1 MIPYLEEEC
10 VGYRFLRRGEDEVVI
25 IEVAKD
31 PLGQIAQALLD
42 MTASPLTYPT
52 PEGESITID
61 LRQPIDEMLHMPAN
75 YHVLRDVLAGD
86 PGALAALLDRLAA
99 PLPHALVLII
109 EQAEELFTLS
119 RSPQEIR
126 DRDHTL
132 KMSSACS
139 SSRPTSN

>member
-1 MIPYLEEEC
+1 MLILQGESGIGKSSFLRAGVIPYLEEEC

-86 PGALAALLDRLAA
+86 PGGAGGPA
-99 PLPHALVLII
+99 
-109 EQAEELFTLS
+109 
-119 RSPQEIR
+119 
-126 DRDHTL
+126 
-132 KMSSACS
+132 
-139 SSRPTSN
+139 